1 MTTVLV
7 SAPYLIPIIERI
19 TPLLESYGIELI
31 VAPVEERL
39 NEADLL
45 KLAGKFD
52 GALCGD
58 DQYTARVLE
67 ACAPRLKVISKWGT
81 GIDSIDQQSAAQLG
95 ITIARTPNAFTLP
108 VADTVFGYLLTF
120 VRKLPWMDRAMKQA
134 IWDKIP
140 GRSLSECT
148 LGVIGI
154 GNIGKVVLRR
164 ARAFGMHLLGNDI
177 IEIAPD
183 FVRENEVEL
192 TTLEDLLMRSDFVSL
207 HCDLNP
213 TSYHLINRA
222 ALARMRPAAFLI
234 NTARGPIVDEQA
246 LIEALQSNTIAGA
259 ALDVFEVE
267 PLPHDSPL
275 LKMDNV
281 LLAPHNANSSPA
293 AWERVH
299 RNTLRNLLLGL
310 DLVPPDPLD
319 F

>member
-1 MTTVLV
+1 
-7 SAPYLIPIIERI
+7 
-19 TPLLESYGIELI
+19 
-31 VAPVEERL
+31 
-39 NEADLL
+39 
-45 KLAGKFD
+45 
-52 GALCGD
+52 
-58 DQYTARVLE
+58 VLE

-81 GIDSIDQQSAAQLG
+81 GIDSIDQQAAAQLG